1 MDHCLLLV
9 DLRRVWS
16 VLVIKKNCYY
26 ILDFIQ
32 MFKRILTA
40 VIMIPSGLQYVK
52 DAPVVIT
59 SFIFS
64 EIKF

>member
-1 MDHCLLLV
+1 
-9 DLRRVWS
+9 
-16 VLVIKKNCYY
+16 
-26 ILDFIQ
+26 